1 MCFFISG
8 AYYSFDNPAELE
20 NVLEKKF
27 QISMTEYSLLYS
39 LYSLPNTIIP
49 FLGGIFIDSAG
60 YYAGLIIS
68 SVIVTIGQ
76 TIIAVGGYQGS
87 FHLMLVGRFI
97 FGIGSETLWVVQ
109 ALYVS
114 NWFFDQELS
123 LAMGIS

>member
-76 TIIAVGGYQGS
+76 TIIAVGHGWRRRVPGLIPFNAGWQVYIWDWIRNSLGGVGPLC
-87 FHLMLVGRFI
+87 FKLV
-97 FGIGSETLWVVQ
+97 L
-109 ALYVS
+109 
-114 NWFFDQELS
+114 
-123 LAMGIS
+123 